1 MEAGE
6 YGLTRGTCFVAR
18 SLKLVTVAGLL
29 WISWCV
35 FWVGRICFRLFQV
48 TTFSNPYIQSSQR
61 RLGEGA
67 PTASQSAYR
76 DLVPTYPHQVH
87 RIVCSHLRNLASA
100 VDQYS
105 SSQPCLTFDPTSA
118 TSTSFF
124 QASRAPV
131 AFAREKEHSGR
142 HTREGYRR
150 MCSDPVNPGG
160 EVRGCSV
167 ACELG
172 MSDVLPF
179 VRVQPAGPYREFPY
193 IFI

>member
-1 MEAGE
+1 MIKIRPFLSDCESCTTPISTNPGSIETGE

-100 VDQYS
+100 GDQYRS
-105 SSQPCLTFDPTSA
+105 SRPARLIFDPTSECNLNKIF
-118 TSTSFF
+118 SSFKSV
-124 QASRAPV
+124 SRICS
-131 AFAREKEHSGR
+131 RERKHR
-142 HTREGYRR
+142 
-150 MCSDPVNPGG
+150 
-160 EVRGCSV
+160 
-167 ACELG
+167 
-172 MSDVLPF
+172 
-179 VRVQPAGPYREFPY
+179 
-193 IFI
+193 